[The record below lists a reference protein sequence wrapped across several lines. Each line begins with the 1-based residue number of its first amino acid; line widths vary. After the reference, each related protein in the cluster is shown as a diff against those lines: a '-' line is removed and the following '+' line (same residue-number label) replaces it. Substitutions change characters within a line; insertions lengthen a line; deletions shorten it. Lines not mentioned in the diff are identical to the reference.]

1 MKRLFSLIYR
11 RMLSERKV
19 SKMALSSSLGVLIGI
34 IPFMGSIPLDAVRVL
49 VALTISFVF
58 RLNIAFILVGILLT
72 MITPVAHSLS
82 TFIFQVASQY
92 DIAVLRETLDLA
104 AASMAG
110 IILSIVMYPAFYVI
124 YRTFLTRKNTTPDS
138 KGTPI
143 FQDTSGKRMRVLK
156 TTRNVI
162 AVLSVIAIA
171 VLGFSFASR
180 SVLPD
185 MGFGSIK
192 NMDKISSSSNDTIK
206 STARKISSFNN
217 QQLPDYNGA
226 DKKVLAYYVSW
237 DDESFESL
245 KINHALIDI
254 VSPNWYTINN
264 KLELGT
270 NIQPEVDEY
279 IKEKSIEQIPVL
291 SNNINENWDS
301 ATVHNL
307 VVSTD
312 RKNIIATIVQSLK
325 TNSFAGINLDIEK
338 YR

>member
-1 MKRLFSLIYR
+1 M
-11 RMLSERKV
+11 
-19 SKMALSSSLGVLIGI
+19 SSSLGVLIGI

-49 VALTISFVF
+49 AALTISFVF

-104 AASMAG
+104 AASTAG

-171 VLGFSFASR
+171 VLGFSFVSR

-185 MGFGSIK
+185 MGFGSIE
-192 NMDKISSSSNDTIK
+192 NMDKISSSSNDTTITR
-206 STARKISSFNN
+206 TASKISSFNN
-217 QQLPDYNGA
+217 QQLPDYNGE

-270 NIQPEVDEY
+270 NIQPDVHEY
-279 IKEKSIEQIPVL
+279 IKEKSIEEIPVL

-301 ATVHNL
+301 VAVHNL

-325 TNSFAGINLDIEK
+325 SELFRRNQS
-338 YR
+338 